1 MSGGFT
7 LFGGL
12 MHLASVDEYI
22 FAGFFPRLPN
32 VQKVSFE
39 LSISLF
45 RSKGKKLF
53 PFKMI

>member
-39 LSISLF
+39 LSISLV